1 MLSLTAVTLAVS
13 VCWPF
18 LYMLYVFLTI
28 LLSLCLSIRFTHTHI
43 PTHAHTQKH
52 MQAHTHHVHWP
63 SDGGRSRET
72 DFFCQQRE
80 QLNSYESHFSTSL
93 IQVCVSRSIQCACVC
108 VGMCVC
114 VHAVCLDPFFFG
126 PHTVKWSK
134 QVSACM
140 CVCVWVCVCVHR
152 PHPWMEKGS
161 QHTRK
166 APNPQHYEPI
176 SPC

>member
-1 MLSLTAVTLAVS
+1 MLSLTAVTLAVT

-18 LYMLYVFLTI
+18 LYMLYIFLTV

-43 PTHAHTQKH
+43 PTHARTQTH
-52 MQAHTHHVHWP
+52 AGAHTHHVRWP

-72 DFFCQQRE
+72 DFFSASSRSSWI
-80 QLNSYESHFSTSL
+80 LMSHTSAPHWSSVCF
-93 IQVCVSRSIQCACVC
+93 QVDTVFVCVCWCVC
-108 VGMCVC
+108 VWVC

-126 PHTVKWSK
+126 PHTVKGSK

-140 CVCVWVCVCVHR
+140 CACVCVHR

-166 APNPQHYEPI
+166 APTPQHYKPI